1 MARPKSKTL
10 TLAEQRIM
18 NVLWSKG
25 EASVREI
32 TEDLSKD
39 HDLAYTT
46 VLTTTRILADKGYV
60 GFRKNGRTHI
70 YAPLISR
77 KAERTSAVSNMLRN
91 LFDGSPRAL
100 AQHLIEEDKLTPE
113 DIQALRNLLD
123 GDKS

>member
-18 NVLWSKG
+18 NVLWEKG

-32 TEDLSKD
+32 TEVLSKD
-39 HDLAYTT
+39 HGLAYTT
-46 VLTTTRILADKGYV
+46 VLTTTRILGDKGYV
-60 GFRKNGRTHI
+60 GFRKQGRTHI

-100 AQHLIEEDKLTPE
+100 AQHLIEEDKLTSD
-113 DIQALRNLLD
+113 DIQALRDLLD
-123 GDKS
+123 GDAP